1 MKEMVGWE
9 EFVGSMGIDEKTP
22 AGVCRQGFWI
32 FGMSTWD
39 TFGWR
44 NNRAGWLSDRLLQRL
59 GKRYRRGMRLG

>member
-32 FGMSTWD
+32 FGVSTRD
-39 TFGWR
+39 TFGWL
-44 NNRAGWLSDRLLQRL
+44 NKTGLVGLAIVFCNDWVSDT
-59 GKRYRRGMRLG
+59 GEECA

>member
-44 NNRAGWLSDRLLQRL
+44 NNRAGGLAIVFCNDWVSDT
-59 GKRYRRGMRLG
+59 GEECA